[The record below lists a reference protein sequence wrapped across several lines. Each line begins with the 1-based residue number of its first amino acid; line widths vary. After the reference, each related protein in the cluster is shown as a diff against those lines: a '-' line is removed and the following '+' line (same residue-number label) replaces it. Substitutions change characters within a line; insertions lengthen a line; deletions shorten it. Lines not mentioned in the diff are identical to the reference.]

1 MRPIEVLFDEL
12 VVAPIP
18 GGIAVN
24 KGPYGNDKIE
34 APRQ

>member
-1 MRPIEVLFDEL
+1 MRRIEMLCDKL
-12 VVAPIP
+12 VVEPIP
-18 GGIAVN
+18 GGVAVN